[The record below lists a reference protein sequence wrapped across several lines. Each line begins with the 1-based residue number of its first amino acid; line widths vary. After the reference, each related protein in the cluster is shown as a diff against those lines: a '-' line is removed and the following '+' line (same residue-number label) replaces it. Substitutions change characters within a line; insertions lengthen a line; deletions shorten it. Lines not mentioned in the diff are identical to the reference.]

1 MNDKTETK
9 DEEVKPESKKK
20 PDETGGFYFSSSLKI
35 SDPETQEVLVHVRG
49 DN

>member
-1 MNDKTETK
+1 MNDKTK
-9 DEEVKPESKKK
+9 NIEEEQKPESKKK

-35 SDPETQEVLVHVRG
+35 SDPESQEVLVHVRG